1 MLKLKKLDYLNLL
14 IKDFRIFLTYF
25 SKHCLKIRKTSLFV
39 FFSKFSKIDFWSLP
53 CYDLLNSEDIINFCA
68 APPGVP
74 SNKPAEYE
82 VDQNDGSWD
91 IDRSLRKTV
100 NPSINANIPSLFFVV
115 SSRAGPSGLQQ
126 SILADWSSSGPESN
140 ANGHGPSSTLPRMS
154 SHSNSHTDQGKR
166 HVLIHSTNTH
176 ILM

>member
-1 MLKLKKLDYLNLL
+1 MNS
-14 IKDFRIFLTYF
+14 RIHIFSQLF
-25 SKHCLKIRKTSLFV
+25 SKHCLKVRKTFLLY
-39 FFSKFSKIDFWSLP
+39 FFLNLVKWIFYHY
-53 CYDLLNSEDIINFCA
+53 CDLLNSEGIINFCA
-68 APPGVP
+68 APPEVP

-91 IDRSLRKTV
+91 IERSLRKTW
-100 NPSINANIPSLFFVV
+100 NPLINANIPSLFFVL

-126 SILADWSSSGPESN
+126 SKLADWSSSGPESN

-154 SHSNSHTDQGKR
+154 SHSNSHPDQGKR